1 MVELEPLIRILGS
14 SPLKLCGLAGGSLV
28 ATTLLVML
36 YFAAWVPAMARCFN
50 WCRCAGRSPQPW
62 PDP

>member
-14 SPLKLCGLAGGSLV
+14 SPLKLYGLAGGSLV

-36 YFAAWVPAMARCFN
+36 YVAAWVPATARCSSG
-50 WCRCAGRSPQPW
+50 CRCAGRWPQPW
-62 PDP
+62 PDQ

>member
-36 YFAAWVPAMARCFN
+36 YFAAWVPATARCSSG
-50 WCRCAGRSPQPW
+50 CRCAGR
-62 PDP
+62 